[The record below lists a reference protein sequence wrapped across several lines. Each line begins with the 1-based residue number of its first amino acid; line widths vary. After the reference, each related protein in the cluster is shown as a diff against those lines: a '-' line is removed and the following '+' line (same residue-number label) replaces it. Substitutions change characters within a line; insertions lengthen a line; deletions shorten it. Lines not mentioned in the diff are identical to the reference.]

1 MIQPQWRIAEEEE
14 EEASLP
20 KKDPK
25 GLKVDA
31 MVFWVSTAFVV
42 AARNL
47 SILGIRDA
55 LRERMV
61 GL

>member
-1 MIQPQWRIAEEEE
+1 
-14 EEASLP
+14 
-20 KKDPK
+20 
-25 GLKVDA
+25 